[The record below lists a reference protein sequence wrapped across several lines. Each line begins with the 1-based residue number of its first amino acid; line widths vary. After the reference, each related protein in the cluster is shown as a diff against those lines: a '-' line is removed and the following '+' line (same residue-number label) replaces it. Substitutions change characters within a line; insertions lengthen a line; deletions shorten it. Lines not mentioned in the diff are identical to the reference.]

1 MRGTGA
7 EGRNL
12 GRPEKARK
20 PWVRGSDGMKKGYPA
35 DAGTLGVSRC
45 GWDLRLVDGV
55 HEVAGAGCAGSLASS
70 TATLCAGTAGA
81 TLSAGTILWIEAAL
95 AFAACALAVAARSE
109 LGPLVRGEGG
119 ADAEEHFGV
128 GFLEIGAGLGDLIDL
143 GHGLRGVERIGA
155 EHRLKQNLL
164 LLYVGLEVDEL
175 EAALLEDA
183 VHLFGLLG
191 CEGEPLDDHGVLP
204 PHAGGSH
211 AEFAALAAAEVVAV
225 THHLRTAEALLHAWL
240 HIALR
245 HGGAHPLTHAGI
257 RRRLALDGW

>member
-1 MRGTGA
+1 MRDTGA

-81 TLSAGTILWIEAAL
+81 TLSAGTTLSIESAL
-95 AFAACALAVAARSE
+95 AFAACSE

-164 LLYVGLEVDEL
+164 LL
-175 EAALLEDA
+175 
-183 VHLFGLLG
+183 
-191 CEGEPLDDHGVLP
+191 
-204 PHAGGSH
+204 
-211 AEFAALAAAEVVAV
+211 
-225 THHLRTAEALLHAWL
+225 
-240 HIALR
+240 
-245 HGGAHPLTHAGI
+245 
-257 RRRLALDGW
+257 